1 MTGNPPTTDVGNHP
15 RFVAE
20 NPAAT
25 AMGIPLSNVGGNF
38 IPGVGGNAVPF
49 RFDSDAPPPSF
60 QYPLPPAVPSLSGY
74 PPNYYPQ
81 MFPQEQ
87 SQAGIDLVSFALAHT
102 PSRDARTTV
111 DEP

>member
-1 MTGNPPTTDVGNHP
+1 MTGNPPAPDVGNHL

-25 AMGIPLSNVGGNF
+25 ASEISLSNVSGNF
-38 IPGVGGNAVPF
+38 IPGADGDAVPF
-49 RFDSDAPPPSF
+49 RFDPNAPPSF
-60 QYPLPPAVPSLSGY
+60 QYPLPPGVPSLAGY
-74 PPNYYPQ
+74 PTNHHPQ
-81 MFPQEQ
+81 MTSQEQ
-87 SQAGIDLVSFALAHT
+87 SQTGIDLVSFALAHT